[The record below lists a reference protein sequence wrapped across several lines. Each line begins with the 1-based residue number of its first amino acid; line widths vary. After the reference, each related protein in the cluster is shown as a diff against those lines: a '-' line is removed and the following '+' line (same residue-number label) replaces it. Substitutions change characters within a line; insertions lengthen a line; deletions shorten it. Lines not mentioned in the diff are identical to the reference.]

1 MRWTNFMYFVGMAL
15 LGVIA
20 VSVYPA
26 VMGWLVR

>member
-1 MRWTNFMYFVGMAL
+1 MRWTNVMYFAVMAL

-26 VMGWLVR
+26 VMTWLVR